1 MSGHPVPSFNS
12 CVQYFKQK
20 VHIITG
26 HTNKN
31 QFFKNYSKTKK
42 GKFKELLGL
51 SQSQTTQNNSG
62 LL

>member
-31 QFFKNYSKTKK
+31 QIFKNYSKNKK
-42 GKFKELLGL
+42 GKFKELLEL
-51 SQSQTTQNNSG
+51 S
-62 LL
+62 